1 MFCIKMPVRNIT
13 LKIIPAKAGFHK
25 HYVVFGILLY
35 TFWSILLPLR
45 EQFVGFV
52 YYCQPCNTQGY
63 FSSSR
68 EMSSK
73 ENIHKRVFITL
84 ASKKNHESV
93 IVA

>member
-1 MFCIKMPVRNIT
+1 MPVRNIT

-25 HYVVFGILLY
+25 HCVVFGIFLY